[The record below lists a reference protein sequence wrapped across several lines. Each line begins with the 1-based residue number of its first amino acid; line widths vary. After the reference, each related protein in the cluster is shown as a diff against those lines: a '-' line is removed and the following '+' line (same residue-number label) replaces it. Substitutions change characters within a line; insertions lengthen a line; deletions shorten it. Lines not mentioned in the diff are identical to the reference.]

1 MNRPHPDPQYYDCSH
16 SNGRGQTNC
25 SGKMEFCGHEPRG
38 KKQAV
43 YKCSVCG
50 RVTGESMLLFT
61 YNQMKRWD

>member
-16 SNGRGQTNC
+16 SDSRGRATC
-25 SGKMEFCGHEPRG
+25 SGKMEFSDHEPHG

-50 RVTGESMLLFT
+50 RVAGESMLLFN

>member
-1 MNRPHPDPQYYDCSH
+1 MNLPHPDPHYYDCSH
-16 SNGRGQTNC
+16 PDSHGRTTC
-25 SGKMEFCGHEPRG
+25 TGKMEFYGHEPHG